1 MTSIRP
7 LHLHRCHRISIGE
20 LPTTFVES
28 LSYYECLICIIEKVN
43 DLIFA
48 FNNILEQ
55 KIDEYLNNILMDAMY
70 EEETE
75 TLVFYLTERS
85 A

>member
-1 MTSIRP
+1 MSG
-7 LHLHRCHRISIGE
+7 CHKITVGE

-43 DLIFA
+43 DLIVA
-48 FNNILEQ
+48 FNNVLEQ
-55 KIDEYLNNILMDAMY
+55 KLDEYFNSILMDAMY

-75 TLVFYLTERS
+75 TLVFYVTERS